1 MPVSLFVDLPI
12 SNSSSPVAVIR
23 GPYPAETAVVGSPFT
38 LVGQSFAQGSFTVDI
53 GTLTPAVYR
62 VDVSLSGAQVAS
74 GLIDIKAD
82 STYVRLYDVI
92 PPQIEA
98 EELAN
103 ALDDTIANQVVNI
116 LLGRFSVSQGVSGV
130 AQVATQVV
138 TRAERESLG
147 DYYVANFRQ
156 YLKSNSEMIIGIHPS
171 AKNGTGRLVWTA
183 KPDINADPI
192 SLQVSSSDGL
202 VTPSGGSFVS
212 GDASLVGIVVGSDPI
227 RSVRLSL
234 KARAVSTLPAGRL
247 YWDLRR
253 YDTTPAAVWPLAT
266 GVIDFL
272 QPVNQATS

>member
-12 SNSSSPVAVIR
+12 PNSSSPVAVIR

-38 LVGQSFAQGSFTVDI
+38 LVGQAFAQGSFTVDI

-62 VDVSLSGAQVAS
+62 VDVSLGGAMVAS

-82 STYVRLYDVI
+82 SSYVRLYDVI

-98 EELAN
+98 DDLAN
-103 ALDDTIANQVVNI
+103 ALDDTVANQVVNI

-130 AQVATQVV
+130 AQTATQVV
-138 TRAERESLG
+138 TRAEREALG

-156 YLKSNSEMIIGIHPS
+156 YLKSDSEIVIGIHPT

-183 KPDINADPI
+183 KTNIAADPV
-192 SLQVSSSDGL
+192 SLQVSSTAGL
-202 VTPSGGSFVS
+202 VTPSGGSFVA
-212 GDASLVGIVVGSDPI
+212 GDASLAGIVVGSDPI

-234 KARAVSTLPAGRL
+234 KARSVSTIPAGRL

-253 YDTTPAAVWPLAT
+253 YDTSPAAVWPLAT